1 MHSVHYTYYTLPDD
15 LFSFYKIKKIISFV
29 NLLIIFYYICGM
41 DLSKYN
47 IEELIKLNHEIMD
60 MINNYEDGHVY
71 ICKVRSYGR
80 NWIERDVKNKYTLQ
94 DLLYKYDGED
104 GIVDVYSTNPDLCKV
119 YNYGE
124 LMYIN
129 SALDFEKW
137 DVYESMKNTI
147 CSIEKDLERWENRNK
162 VPFGSRP
169 VFEPLF
175 TREDLDEHKKKL
187 EEYDMSFIPPVPCK
201 LSSS

>member
-1 MHSVHYTYYTLPDD
+1 
-15 LFSFYKIKKIISFV
+15 
-29 NLLIIFYYICGM
+29 M
-41 DLSKYN
+41 DLSKYS

-80 NWIERDVKNKYTLQ
+80 NWIERDIKNKYTLQ